1 MKTVADIIIEA
12 RRRALK
18 EVTIASNLKHYH
30 ISKDYR
36 AGKLIIKPKERAMTT
51 RLSTNYLEYDTR
63 TV

>member
-1 MKTVADIIIEA
+1 MKTVADVIIEA

-18 EVTIASNLKHYH
+18 EVTIASNTKHYN
-30 ISKDYR
+30 IRKDFT

-51 RLSTNYLEYDTR
+51 LLSTKYLEYDTR